1 MKIIR
6 LIYHGTV
13 LSKKNRHITTRQGI
27 VVPDARA
34 KANEKDMVDQ
44 FIPQLRRQGGTSI
57 FTKTHTDR
65 LIEANAK
72 GTTYGIKMTIY
83 NETARRRDL
92 DNQATSILDALT
104 KSGAIV
110 DDCAKYVRK
119 LVIEYG
125 GIDRLNPRAEIMIV
139 EENKED
145 GGGQIPT

>member
-34 KANEKDMVDQ
+34 KANETDMVSQ

-125 GIDRLNPRAEIMIV
+125 GIDRLNPRAEITIV

>member
-34 KANEKDMVDQ
+34 KANETDMVNQ